1 MSVNREGKQ
10 PLQASTRIENARLI
24 TCRRTGITLKEGRR
38 DEHGMEE
45 LDGVFS
51 SPEKSPVRFTG
62 NETMMGSEGMSI
74 DEGKSRISP
83 IYNGSN
89 RLNL

>member
-1 MSVNREGKQ
+1 MHNPASV
-10 PLQASTRIENARLI
+10 RL
-24 TCRRTGITLKEGRR
+24 TSSRRTGITLKEGRR

-51 SPEKSPVRFTG
+51 SPEKSPVRFNG

-74 DEGKSRISP
+74 DEGMTRAYLLSTTQ
-83 IYNGSN
+83 
-89 RLNL
+89 